1 MQLHSAE
8 LNNFR
13 CFDKTSINFEQDITV
28 FVGTNGSGKTSILDA
43 ISILLIYLIYA
54 LHLKNNFPNTLSNIN
69 DFKSINKNIN
79 LFYNIKFNDNTF
91 INYNITSFINKD
103 FKVEEE
109 INKLISVNEQI
120 EKKLSFLTQKNILFV
135 YYRANRILG
144 GNPSGNKQ
152 ISDIWPAYHNAF
164 HTNIDFFSTL
174 SWFIEK
180 SSEEALTAVRKKNL
194 SYTIPELDAVRKAVS
209 QALGDYNEPYVD
221 KTPPQ
226 LFICSKNAP
235 DIPLSVEQLSDG
247 YRTMLALIMDLARRM
262 AIANAH
268 VHWDDETTVLHSPG
282 IVLIDEIELHLHP
295 SWQQSVLPT
304 LHKIFPNVQ
313 FIVTTHSPQVL
324 TSIEAKNIRILDHG
338 TLHSAPQGTWG
349 ADASRVLKRVL
360 GVDSRPPS
368 LATDQLKKYMELV
381 YADKWDSEEAKKL
394 RAILDARYGSE
405 EPELLDLDLYID
417 NRKWE
422 QQTEDLSCNHH
433 EKN

>member
-1 MQLHSAE
+1 MKLHSAVF
-8 LNNFR
+8 NNFR
-13 CFDKTSINFEQDITV
+13 CFEKISIDFEQDMTV
-28 FVGTNGSGKTSILDA
+28 FVGVNGAGKTTILDA
-43 ISILLIYLIYA
+43 ISFLIYNLSHALYSKNDPLKYNLLKETDFNSISKKIY
-54 LHLKNNFPNTLSNIN
+54 LYYKLKYNNRYFNYDIIYNTNNIFKIEPDTKKIHQSNLQIKDFFKNNILKN
-69 DFKSINKNIN
+69 
-79 LFYNIKFNDNTF
+79 F
-91 INYNITSFINKD
+91 II
-103 FKVEEE
+103 
-109 INKLISVNEQI
+109 
-120 EKKLSFLTQKNILFV
+120 V
-135 YYRANRILG
+135 YYRANRIIDL
-144 GNPSGNKQ
+144 NYSKKQ
-152 ISDIWPAYHNAF
+152 ETSDIWTAYQNAF
-164 HTNIDFFSTL
+164 DVKIDFSSTL

-226 LFICSKNAP
+226 LFIRSKNAP
-235 DIPLSVEQLSDG
+235 DTPLSVEQLSDG

-262 AIANAH
+262 AVANAK
-268 VHWDDETTVLHSPG
+268 VNWEDKTTVLHSPG